1 MKLSVSL
8 PEKDVEFIDDY
19 AARTDI
25 GNRSEVLR
33 VALELLRAAQLEDAY
48 AEAWD
53 EWAEDADTS
62 AWDSATADG
71 TDGATVGAGAH

>member
-71 TDGATVGAGAH
+71 IDGATVGAGAH